1 MLVRIWSNR
10 ISYTLLW
17 RAYIS
22 TLEKN
27 LPVSKGTMSPPS
39 DPSVPP
45 PFTQGIY
52 VREAL
57 SEHKDIGTKTLMAV
71 LFMIME
77 TT

>member
-10 ISYTLLW
+10 NSYTLLW
-17 RAYIS
+17 GAYVS
-22 TLEKN
+22 TLEEN
-27 LPVSKGTMSPPS
+27 LPVSKGRMRPPS

-57 SEHKDIGTKTLMAV
+57 SEHKEIGTKTLMAV